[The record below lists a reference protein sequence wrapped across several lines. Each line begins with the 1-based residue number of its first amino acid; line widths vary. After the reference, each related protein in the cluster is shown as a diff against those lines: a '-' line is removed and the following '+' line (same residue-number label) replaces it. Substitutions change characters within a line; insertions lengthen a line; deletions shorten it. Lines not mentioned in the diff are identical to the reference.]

1 METERYSDYNKSR
14 LRPFGGHASSR
25 NTLAYLLKHTRRD
38 FLEFGKE
45 SFRSDRVSA
54 MPKLVTWLRTASRPH
69 FVRPI
74 NRGKSDIITSMDFQ
88 NKIAFVTGS
97 TQGIGLAIAHR
108 LSNDGAMVILN
119 SPNEKDNS
127 VLEQFSNETKVRF
140 MTADI
145 ANKSDLEKLKQQ
157 IEGEFGRLDL
167 LVANA
172 GVLPLPAGID
182 DITDENVSRTIDV
195 NLKGTFNTL
204 KILGGLIRETS
215 QDGSIVALTSVD
227 GIIGE
232 PYGVIYSSTK
242 AGIISLTK
250 SFARNYKVPLV
261 RVNAVAPGL
270 VDTPLTAST
279 GEDPSWTTDL
289 SIIQRMC
296 KPEEIASAVA
306 FLLSQ
311 DASFITGQVLVV
323 DGGFTLK

>member
-1 METERYSDYNKSR
+1 MN
-14 LRPFGGHASSR
+14 
-25 NTLAYLLKHTRRD
+25 
-38 FLEFGKE
+38 
-45 SFRSDRVSA
+45 
-54 MPKLVTWLRTASRPH
+54 
-69 FVRPI
+69 
-74 NRGKSDIITSMDFQ
+74 FQ
-88 NKIAFVTGS
+88 NKIALVTGS

-108 LSNDGAMVILN
+108 LFNDGATVILN
-119 SPNEKDNS
+119 SLKEIDVS
-127 VLEQFSNETKVRF
+127 ILEQFDDKSRIRF
-140 MTADI
+140 VAADI
-145 ANKSDLEKLKQQ
+145 SNKPNLEGLKQFVKD
-157 IEGEFGRLDL
+157 EFGRLDL

-182 DITDENVSRTIDV
+182 DITDENMSRTIDV

-204 KILGGLIRETS
+204 KMFGGLIQETS
-215 QDGSIVALTSVD
+215 KGGSIVALTSVD

-250 SFARNYKVPLV
+250 SFARKYKEPLV

-270 VDTPLTAST
+270 IDTPLTAST

-289 SIIQRMC
+289 SVIQRMG

-306 FLLSQ
+306 FLLSE
-311 DASFITGQVLVV
+311 DASFITGQILAV